1 MTFCV
6 GEDLL
11 MVSRSWLK
19 TWRPLEK
26 ALPDCLLEVI
36 VYFRHAVSFYRRN
49 LNSMVSGFHN
59 KEYNLV
65 SKNKKFMDMH
75 W

>member
-26 ALPDCLLEVI
+26 ALPDCFVRSNRVFSPCCQFL
-36 VYFRHAVSFYRRN
+36 SQ
-49 LNSMVSGFHN
+49 
-59 KEYNLV
+59 KP
-65 SKNKKFMDMH
+65 
-75 W
+75 

>member
-19 TWRPLEK
+19 AWHLLEK
-26 ALPDCLLEVI
+26 
-36 VYFRHAVSFYRRN
+36 
-49 LNSMVSGFHN
+49 GFTTLFVTGN
-59 KEYNLV
+59 RVFSPVCQFSSRKT
-65 SKNKKFMDMH
+65 
-75 W
+75 